1 MNLDKRPKLNK
12 KIIVGDF
19 KDFYWLKKELVSFCR
34 EIGINS
40 SGGKIE
46 IADRISEYLKTGKV
60 IKKTATKKLKLP
72 KSVEPITKDTIIGI
86 EYRSYREK
94 KDFLKSI
101 IGKQFHFTAHLLD
114 YFKQNAGK
122 KSYSDFIDEWYK
134 EQELK
139 KDPIFIKEI
148 APQFEYNT
156 YIRDFTKDNPNKTRK
171 EAIKYWKIKKSLR
184 GDNKYN
190 KSDLELL

>member
-101 IGKQFHFTAHLLD
+101 IGKQFHFTVHLLD

-139 KDPIFIKEI
+139 KDPSFVKKI

-184 GDNKYN
+184 GNNVYKR
-190 KSDLELL
+190 SDLELL